1 MLRFI
6 SEAAAA
12 TGANSN
18 AEMAKSAG
26 GVLAIAGLGL
36 LVVFAVL
43 VLLMGVIKLMGV
55 FLKEKAAPAEA
66 APAAA
71 AEAPA
76 APVAEAPG
84 SCGEV
89 KLFDVPDK
97 TAAMLMAITADKLG
111 EPLNTLRFISI
122 KEVK

>member
-1 MLRFI
+1 M
-6 SEAAAA
+6 E
-12 TGANSN
+12 
-18 AEMAKSAG
+18 
-26 GVLAIAGLGL
+26 L
-36 LVVFAVL
+36 LVQTVGNSILGMIIVFL
-43 VLLMGVIKLMGV
+43 VLIILMGCISVMSACMKKPIT
-55 FLKEKAAPAEA
+55 EKAA

-71 AEAPA
+71 PA
-76 APVAEAPG
+76 AEKVALAKG

-111 EPLNTLRFISI
+111 EPLNTLRFVSI

>member
-1 MLRFI
+1 MELLI
-6 SEAAAA
+6 Q
-12 TGANSN
+12 TLGNSILG
-18 AEMAKSAG
+18 MA
-26 GVLAIAGLGL
+26 
-36 LVVFAVL
+36 VVFL
-43 VLLMGVIKLMGV
+43 VLIILMGCISIMSSFMKKSGE
-55 FLKEKAAPAEA
+55 EK

-71 AEAPA
+71 SAPA
-76 APVAEAPG
+76 AAPAPTALAKG

-122 KEVK
+122 QEVK